1 LLHPSKNIIAKFI
14 PVSKAKPPAQTELHF
29 KTRGG
34 HRENAG
40 RPRSRTG
47 VSHGKRPHLASR
59 HPVHVTLKV
68 RPDLPTLRSRPTLR
82 VFWRAAC
89 AAREKSRSAARLV
102 HYSVQHDHVHLL
114 VEAPDRE
121 ALSRGIQGLAIR
133 LARGINKELGR
144 TGRVF
149 ADRYHA
155 RTLRTPLEVR
165 RALAYVLLNARRH
178 AAQRRL
184 PLPDAVDPCTSAAY
198 FDGFR
203 EGRFTW
209 KRPHTTGPPVTPPRT
224 WLLSTGW
231 RRHGELSITEV
242 PGGAAR
248 SSSSPARRPNAPPR

>member
-1 LLHPSKNIIAKFI
+1 M
-14 PVSKAKPPAQTELHF
+14 ELRF
-29 KTRGG
+29 RTRGG
-34 HRENAG
+34 LRRNAG
-40 RPRSRTG
+40 RPGSRKG
-47 VSHGKRPHLASR
+47 VSHAPRPHLAAR

-68 RPDLPTLRSRPTLR
+68 RPDLPTLRSRQTLR

-89 AAREKSRSAARLV
+89 AAREKQSPARLV
-102 HYSVQHDHVHLL
+102 HYSVQDDHVHLL
-114 VEAPDRE
+114 VEAPDRK

-133 LARGINKELGR
+133 LARGINKELDR

-155 RTLRTPLEVR
+155 RPLRTPLEVR

-184 PLPDAVDPCTSAAY
+184 ALPETFVDACTSAAY

-203 EGRFTW
+203 EGPFTW

-242 PGGAAR
+242 PGSARDRALRGAA
-248 SSSSPARRPNAPPR
+248 PG